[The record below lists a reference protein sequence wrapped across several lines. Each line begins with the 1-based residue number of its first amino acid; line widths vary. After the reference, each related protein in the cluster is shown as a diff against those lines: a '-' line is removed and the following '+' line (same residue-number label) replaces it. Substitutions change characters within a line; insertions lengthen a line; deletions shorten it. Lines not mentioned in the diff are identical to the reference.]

1 MSQSQ
6 RPSQP
11 PRLVP
16 RAPFDRWPVQAFD
29 PSFGFCWYTQP
40 ATFVT
45 QLAIGHGTL
54 ASARF
59 IQDHIDLVLEHRA
72 EEVTSAGGLLVI
84 HDWRAASGYDAEARR
99 EFMERLRLRPRSYL
113 RHAVTCMSVTPML
126 RMVVEA
132 GNLVLTLVT
141 GAKGEIAHDPVAV
154 LARHRVEAPRHQR
167 FPGRS

>member
-1 MSQSQ
+1 MSQPQ

-11 PRLVP
+11 PRSMP

-29 PSFGFCWYTQP
+29 PAFGYCWYTQP

-45 QLAIGHGTL
+45 QLCIEHGTL

-59 IQDHIDLVLEHRA
+59 IQDHIDLVLEHRS
-72 EEVTSAGGLLVI
+72 EEVASAGGLLII
-84 HDWRAASGYDAEARR
+84 HDWRAATGYEAEARR
-99 EFMERLRLRPRSYL
+99 EFLDRLRARPRSYL
-113 RHAVTCMSVTPML
+113 RHAVTCMSLAPML

-141 GAKGEIAHDPVAV
+141 GAKGEIARDPSPI
-154 LARHRVEAPRHQR
+154 LAKHRVEAPRSHR
-167 FPGRS
+167 FPGR